1 MRIRHNFGITI
12 TLQYLKLY
20 SDMYCNIYEKKI
32 PSFFI
37 SLKIDFYA
45 KYCGHIIDD
54 GPTSKIGHPRRQAIL
69 FV

>member
-1 MRIRHNFGITI
+1 
-12 TLQYLKLY
+12 
-20 SDMYCNIYEKKI
+20 MYCNIYEKKI